1 MSFGALI
8 LRMRVNDTHLHQSL
22 SQYGQLP
29 KRPGGVLHRKDS
41 VVNKVFQDLVFRG
54 VGSGKLSDSYK
65 VYKGDG
71 NWLAGPNN
79 TSGVGKSKCKSPVL
93 GRTHTERRGDK
104 EKWHGVT

>member
-1 MSFGALI
+1 MSAQDEFSTLSNVGQVTFKFMSFGALI

-71 NWLAGPNN
+71 NWLAG
-79 TSGVGKSKCKSPVL
+79 L
-93 GRTHTERRGDK
+93 FLL
-104 EKWHGVT
+104 